1 MPRFTERGDRILACR
16 GIAPDTKAAVA
27 AIPAIDGPAPCS
39 LTRCRRTRHAVED
52 AAHLNAIGE
61 HDKVVRCFVSR
72 IRLESKQHRPPQKD
86 LPPIAMAPAEPRS
99 KIAADCWPV
108 AVNWYRRRPMLRGN
122 DKRRCASS
130 LLPARAAKRARSGKG
145 GRTPSAMLATLRAA
159 LSLR

>member
-1 MPRFTERGDRILACR
+1 MFMPRFTERGDRILACR

-72 IRLESKQHRPPQKD
+72 IRLELSSIGPPKKTCPRLRWH
-86 LPPIAMAPAEPRS
+86 LPSPQQDS
-99 KIAADCWPV
+99 
-108 AVNWYRRRPMLRGN
+108 NGLL
-122 DKRRCASS
+122 ASG
-130 LLPARAAKRARSGKG
+130 GK
-145 GRTPSAMLATLRAA
+145 LV
-159 LSLR
+159 